1 MVTVYKVTVYD
12 TCDGVESN
20 IVNRTFAS
28 VKAAIQYYK
37 NWCDVD
43 EYIKSMYL
51 ELSCGRTITVSSR
64 SCLICQFIM
73 FN

>member
-1 MVTVYKVTVYD
+1 MITVYKVTVYD
-12 TCDGVESN
+12 RCEGVESN

-28 VKAAIQYYK
+28 VKAAINYYK

-43 EYIKSMYL
+43 DYIESMYI
-51 ELSCGRTITVSSR
+51 ELSCGRTITLSSK
-64 SCLICQFIM
+64 SCLICQFIS